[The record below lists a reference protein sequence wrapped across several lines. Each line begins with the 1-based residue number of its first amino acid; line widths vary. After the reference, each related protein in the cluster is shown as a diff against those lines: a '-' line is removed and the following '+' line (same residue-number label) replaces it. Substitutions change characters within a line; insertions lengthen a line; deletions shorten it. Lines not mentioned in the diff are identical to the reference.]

1 MNTFFSGE
9 ELRIFQ
15 FSGTGNTECCC
26 AVPFCLEAFYYVQ
39 IKKLDIGEM
48 R

>member
-15 FSGTGNTECCC
+15 FSETGNTECCC
-26 AVPFCLEAFYYVQ
+26 AIYLEAFYYVQ
-39 IKKLDIGEM
+39 IEKLDTGEM